1 MADRIRVALVI
12 TELNVGGAERCLV
25 NLATGLDRTRF
36 APAVY
41 SLAPRPAGDRDGLV
55 RSLDAAGVPT
65 QFLGATSV
73 RHAFSAARRLRALLG
88 QQQPH
93 LVQSFLFHAN
103 VVATLA
109 VQALPGICLV
119 TGIRVA
125 DPTRWRQW
133 LERWVSRRVQS
144 IVCVSRSVADFC
156 QQEAGLSPEK
166 LVVIP
171 NGIETSAYPASS
183 PAPLAALGIQPDRQ
197 SIACVARLHPQK
209 GVDWLLSFSRR
220 WLDQLPRHD
229 LLLVGDGP
237 QRQALQQ
244 LAVSLGIE
252 ARVHF
257 AGWRPD
263 VPQILAASALL
274 VLPSRWEGMPNV
286 LLEAMATALPVVAVR
301 TQGVE
306 ELLGP
311 LAESQSVALG
321 DRDGFVAKLVR
332 VGQDAVEAAE
342 LGRRNRERV
351 IQHFSLSAMVAAYER
366 LYLSLT
372 PP

>member
-25 NLATGLDRTRF
+25 NLATELDRTRF
-36 APAVY
+36 EPAVY

-55 RSLDAAGVPT
+55 RSLEAVGVPV
-65 QFLGATSV
+65 QFLGVTSV
-73 RHAFSAARRLRALLG
+73 RQAFSAVRRLRTLLG

-103 VVATLA
+103 MVATLA
-109 VQALPGICLV
+109 AQTLPEICIV

-133 LERWVSRRVQS
+133 LERWISRRVQR

-156 QQEAGLSPEK
+156 QQEVGLPTEK
-166 LVVIP
+166 LVVVS
-171 NGIETSAYPASS
+171 NGIETSAYPASG
-183 PAPLAALGIQPDRQ
+183 PARLSALGIKPDRQ
-197 SIACVARLHPQK
+197 LIACVARLHPQK

-220 WLDQLPRHD
+220 WLDQLPHHD

-237 QRQALQQ
+237 QRQSLQQ
-244 LAVSLGIE
+244 MAVSLGID

-257 AGWRPD
+257 TGWRPD

-286 LLEAMATALPVVAVR
+286 MLEAMATALPIVAVR

-311 LAESQSVALG
+311 LAEPQSVALG

-332 VGQDAVEAAE
+332 VGQDAAEAAE

-351 IQHFSLSAMVAAYER
+351 IQHFSLSAMVAAYEHI
-366 LYLSLT
+366 YLSLARS
-372 PP
+372 

>member
-1 MADRIRVALVI
+1 MPDRIRVALVI

-36 APAVY
+36 EPAVY

-55 RSLDAAGVPT
+55 RSLKAADVPV

-73 RHAFSAARRLRALLG
+73 GHAFSTARRLRTLLG

-109 VQALPGICLV
+109 AQTLPGICIL

-133 LERWVSRRVQS
+133 LERWVSRRVQR

-156 QQEAGLSPEK
+156 QQQAGLPTEK
-166 LVVIP
+166 LVVVP
-171 NGIETSAYPASS
+171 NGIETSAYPASCS
-183 PAPLAALGIQPDRQ
+183 ASLAALGIKPDRQ
-197 SIACVARLHPQK
+197 IIACVARLHSQK

-220 WLDQLPRHD
+220 WLDQLPHHD

-244 LAVSLGIE
+244 MAVSLGINP
-252 ARVHF
+252 RVHF

-274 VLPSRWEGMPNV
+274 GLPSRWEGMPNV
-286 LLEAMATALPVVAVR
+286 MLEAMATALPIVAVR

-311 LAESQSVALG
+311 LAEPQSVALG
-321 DRDGFVAKLVR
+321 DRAGFVAKLVR
-332 VGQDAVEAAE
+332 VGQDATEAAE

>member
-36 APAVY
+36 EPAVY
-41 SLAPRPAGDRDGLV
+41 SLAPRPAADRDGLV
-55 RSLDAAGVPT
+55 RSLDAVGVPV
-65 QFLGATSV
+65 QFLGVTSV
-73 RHAFSAARRLRALLG
+73 RQAFSATRRLRMLWG

-109 VQALPGICLV
+109 AQTLPGICIV

-133 LERWVSRRVQS
+133 LERWISRRVQR

-156 QQEAGLSPEK
+156 QQAGLPAEK
-166 LVVIP
+166 LVVVS
-171 NGIETSAYPASS
+171 NGIETSAYPASG
-183 PAPLAALGIQPDRQ
+183 PASLSALGIKPDRQ
-197 SIACVARLHPQK
+197 IIACVARLHPQK

-220 WLDQLPRHD
+220 WLDQLPHHD

-244 LAVSLGIE
+244 MAVSLGID

-257 AGWRPD
+257 TGWRPD

-286 LLEAMATALPVVAVR
+286 MLEAMATALPIVAVR
-301 TQGVE
+301 TQGVD

-311 LAESQSVALG
+311 LAEPQSVALG

-332 VGQDAVEAAE
+332 VGQDAAEAAE

-366 LYLSLT
+366 LYLSST
-372 PP
+372 RS